1 MHCHN
6 FLHTPLHALLIVA
19 TPPTSDHGNAP
30 GTREHALS
38 DLQNL
43 PFFVNLRESEE
54 LGLRIW
60 GLRPL
65 GPRMEAPP
73 TGGPALQRFPCGLR
87 DTGDIKHPFLPTQ
100 RSPEH
105 SFFSCLL
112 SGLPFHSPYSFQ
124 TWTALLNLHVPPSL
138 TFLLIVNK

>member
-1 MHCHN
+1 MRCHN
-6 FLHTPLHALLIVA
+6 SSHTPPHALLIEA
-19 TPPTSDHGNAP
+19 APPTSDHGDAP
-30 GTREHALS
+30 GNREHALS

-60 GLRPL
+60 GLRLL

-100 RSPEH
+100 RSLECSLSAAH
-105 SFFSCLL
+105 SLDYLFTLHTHSKPGQRCLTYMLPFLLLFSC
-112 SGLPFHSPYSFQ
+112 
-124 TWTALLNLHVPPSL
+124 
-138 TFLLIVNK
+138 